1 MRPLQNPPRSSRRPR
16 RALAAA
22 LGALLCL
29 PLAACGGND
38 QADDSPSNTP
48 AAKGKKDGPTLTV
61 LAASSLTDAFKHAR
75 KQYEDR
81 NPGTHIRLSFAGSQS
96 LAAQVRQGAPA
107 DVLVTANTQTM
118 QSVADQVDKPVTI
131 ASNRLTI
138 VTEPGNP
145 EHVGSL
151 KDLTDPHLKVVL
163 AAPEVPVG
171 SYSKKV
177 LSRQH
182 LDVHPVSL
190 ESNVRSVLTKVEL
203 GEADAG
209 IVYVTDAHA
218 GGKKV
223 STVDIPTDKN
233 AVAHYPAAVVKDSKH
248 PKAAAEFTHYLNS
261 TAGFAFL
268 ADEGFLKP

>member
-1 MRPLQNPPRSSRRPR
+1 M
-16 RALAAA
+16 
-22 LGALLCL
+22 
-29 PLAACGGND
+29 
-38 QADDSPSNTP
+38 
-48 AAKGKKDGPTLTV
+48 

-81 NPGTHIRLSFAGSQS
+81 NPGTHVRFSFAGSQS

-107 DVLVTANTQTM
+107 DVLATANTETM
-118 QSVADQVDKPVTI
+118 KSVADQVDKPVTI

-138 VTEPGNP
+138 VTGPGNP
-145 EHVGSL
+145 EHIHSL
-151 KDLTDPHLKVVL
+151 KDLTAPHLKVVL
-163 AAPEVPVG
+163 AAPEVPAG

-177 LSRQH
+177 LARQH
-182 LDVHPVSL
+182 LNVHPVSL
-190 ESNVRSVLTKVEL
+190 ESDVRSVLTKVEL

-223 STVDIPTDKN
+223 STVDVPAEEN
-233 AVAHYPAAVVKDSKH
+233 AVAHYPAAVVKGSKH
-248 PKAAAEFTHYLNS
+248 QKAAVEFTRYLTS

>member
-1 MRPLQNPPRSSRRPR
+1 VP
-16 RALAAA
+16 AAVI
-22 LGALLCL
+22 GALLCL
-29 PLAACGGND
+29 PLAACGSSD
-38 QADDSPSNTP
+38 QADGAPSGSPT
-48 AAKGKKDGPTLTV
+48 AEKAKNGPTLTV
-61 LAASSLTDAFKHAR
+61 LAASSLTDAFRHAR

-81 NPGTHIRLSFAGSQS
+81 NPGVHIRFSFAGSQS

-118 QSVADQVDKPVTI
+118 RSVADRVEQPVTI

-145 EHVGSL
+145 EHNPSL

-163 AAPEVPVG
+163 AAPEVPAG
-171 SYSKKV
+171 SYSEKI

-190 ESNVRSVLTKVEL
+190 ESDVRSVLTKVEL

-223 STVDIPTDKN
+223 STVAIPAGKN
-233 AVAHYPAAVVKDSKH
+233 AVAHYPAAVVKDARH
-248 PKAAAEFTHYLNS
+248 PKEAAAFTRYLTS